1 MLLLLLLL
9 APFLLLFLLC
19 FLQPATA
26 SVPPS
31 DGDALLYSDWI
42 RHMFSGFSAE
52 LLVTHPFYR
61 FPAVQETSPTEET
74 ATIRSFDLR
83 MALSLS
89 TTQRCVGTVLRRC
102 GEILKKDTFT
112 PSDLNELLSNVEA
125 LCSFALINMRVSYKH
140 RHARCAIDVMGMIF
154 LVLDT
159 LYCAAEVLGERS
171 MKSVWWPLIVL
182 RIREAR
188 FVPQTLSS
196 RHARYQGNL
205 DVARTLH
212 AALEHYRRS
221 ERPPWPIV
229 LGLKMTLLC
238 TPGSASK
245 FAQPHWSGWRQDH
258 AEWVRSTQS
267 NQGSSQQ
274 QNPNIAP

>member
-1 MLLLLLLL
+1 MLLLLLLLL
-9 APFLLLFLLC
+9 APLLLLLLLC

-31 DGDALLYSDWI
+31 DGDALQDFDWLKEA
-42 RHMFSGFSAE
+42 FSGFSAE

-74 ATIRSFDLR
+74 ATRSFDLR
-83 MALSLS
+83 TALSLP
-89 TTQRCVGTVLRRC
+89 TTQRCAVTVLRRC
-102 GEILKKDTFT
+102 GEILKKDTLA

-125 LCSFALINMRVSYKH
+125 LCSFALINMPVTYIHGQAK
-140 RHARCAIDVMGMIF
+140 CALEVMGMIF

-196 RHARYQGNL
+196 RLARYPSNV
-205 DVARTLH
+205 DVARALH

-229 LGLKMTLLC
+229 LGLKMALLC
-238 TPGSASK
+238 APGSTAK
-245 FAQPHWSGWRQDH
+245 FSEEQWDGWRQDH
-258 AEWVRSTQS
+258 AEWIRSTQS